1 MAKEVTVM
9 LISLHLEILM
19 GDDTDQH
26 FQGLDLA
33 GKGVYLV
40 YRDDP
45 TALF

>member
-1 MAKEVTVM
+1 MTKEVTVM

-19 GDDTDQH
+19 GDDTNQN
-26 FQGLDLA
+26 FQGLDMA

-45 TALF
+45 TAVF